1 MNDDLTL
8 DEIRALLA
16 PVLARHAAFDGWRPP
31 AVAMAAREKG
41 VDEDVAQL
49 AFADGPVAMIDA
61 WFASIDAAMVDALP
75 PETLA
80 TLSIRRKIV
89 ALVEARLAIVAPDK
103 EALRRALAILAL
115 PTNAPRAGKLA
126 WRAADAMWRAAGD
139 TATDLNHYSK
149 RATLTALYAAT
160 LIAFLDDDSEDR
172 AETRAFLARRV
183 EDVMRFEKW
192 KSRIKG
198 AGGGERLSLSRF
210 IGRLRYPVV

>member
-89 ALVEARLAIVAPDK
+89 ALVEARLAIVSPDK

-160 LIAFLDDDSEDR
+160 LIAFVDDDSEDR